1 MIEQRGVLKLLS
13 DDPVTETVPWILGEP
28 TVEDLLRDPLVH
40 AVLRRDGLSPQDLL
54 QAIALGRGRLDPA
67 LLVAATRASDAA

>member
-13 DDPVTETVPWILGEP
+13 EDPVTETVPWILGEP
-28 TVEDLLRDPLVH
+28 SIEDLLRDPLVH

-67 LLVAATRASDAA
+67 LLAAAGRASDAA

>member
-67 LLVAATRASDAA
+67 MLVAAARASDAA

>member
-1 MIEQRGVLKLLS
+1 MIEQRGVLKLLNE
-13 DDPVTETVPWILGEP
+13 DPVTETIPWILGEP

-67 LLVAATRASDAA
+67 MLVAAARASDAA